1 MEAHNQH
8 AGQGSVLLDIGG
20 DVGAVVLSMPA
31 ELAGHEVEARPVTAR
46 PGHPHLP
53 HVAVL
58 GRPVA
63 GRIRY
68 SAVFGELPRGEYELY
83 LRPSGPVALTVSV
96 RGGEVTEA
104 DWPL

>member
-1 MEAHNQH
+1 MEAHNLH

-20 DVGAVVLSMPA
+20 DVGAVLVSMPA
-31 ELAGHEVEARPVTAR
+31 ELAGSEVEARPVAVR
-46 PGHPHLP
+46 PGRPHLP

-58 GRPVA
+58 PRPVA
-63 GRIRY
+63 GGVRY
-68 SAVFGELPRGEYELY
+68 SAVFGELPQGEYQLY
-83 LRPSGPVALTVSV
+83 LRPDGPVALTVSV

>member
-1 MEAHNQH
+1 MEAHNLH
-8 AGQGSVLLDIGG
+8 AGQGSVLLDIGE
-20 DVGAVVLSMPA
+20 DVGAVVLAMPA
-31 ELAGHEVEARPVTAR
+31 ELAGLEVEARPVPAR
-46 PGHPHLP
+46 PGHAHLP

-68 SAVFGELPRGEYELY
+68 SAVFAELAEGDYELY
-83 LRPSGPVALTVSV
+83 LRPAGPVALTVSV